1 MKLRPPLSQEG
12 KTENENC
19 GAFLS
24 LGRGCDRLS
33 SHSGPI
39 EGPPAND
46 GNQPVP
52 IFRVTVVPRTRKPS
66 ITIDLKA
73 LQTDLGYSALDPLP
87 YPIGYGNANSRAS
100 PRKAA

>member
-24 LGRGCDRLS
+24 LGRGCDRLGS
-33 SHSGPI
+33 QSGPI

-52 IFRVTVVPRTRKPS
+52 IFRVTVVPRTTKPS

-87 YPIGYGNANSRAS
+87 YPIGYGNANPRAS

>member
-24 LGRGCDRLS
+24 LGRGCDRLGS
-33 SHSGPI
+33 QSGPI

-52 IFRVTVVPRTRKPS
+52 IT

-73 LQTDLGYSALDPLP
+73 LQTDLGYSALDPLA